1 MKADPL
7 PIEGIDYVEVYV
19 GNAKQASYFY
29 QKGFGFAPVAYS
41 GPETGVKDKT
51 SYLMQQGDMRLLLTS
66 ALVPDH
72 PIARFVLTHGDG
84 VADIALRVK
93 DVEWTYKEAV
103 KRGAKGI
110 RDPTVLKDNSGY
122 LKGCAISAYGDT
134 VHTFIERDQYR
145 GVFAPGFTPIK
156 GKADPV
162 GLQKVDH
169 VVANVEEGKMEYWVE
184 FYGKVF
190 GFSQLISFDDKDIST
205 EYSALRSKVV
215 HNSSSTVKFP
225 INEPAPGRR
234 KSQIQEYLDYFKGA
248 GVQHLAIAT
257 NDLVFTVTHLQQ
269 RGIEFL
275 NTPDSY
281 YEGLTKRVSGM
292 STPHPCRQRRE
303 GLHAANIHKT
313 PPGQANPILRTHTK
327 KRKRILR
334 KGKLQGPIRVDRT
347 RTSKARQPLTTHETG
362 HVQRTRKTDQ
372 DPTRTALGQLDP
384 RPSRHSKPKQPARSQ
399 DLKTHNKTIQVV
411 IHSRPSREWNEG
423 HGGPAEIVLANLQ
436 PPRPGEDA

>member
-103 KRGAKGI
+103 KRGA
-110 RDPTVLKDNSGY
+110 
-122 LKGCAISAYGDT
+122 YGDT

-145 GVFAPGFTPIK
+145 GVFAPGFIPIK

-215 HNSSSTVKFP
+215 HNPSSTVKFP

-257 NDLVFTVTHLQQ
+257 DDLVSTVSHLQQ

-281 YEGLTKRVSGM
+281 YDGLTKRVSGM
-292 STPHPCRQRRE
+292 SE
-303 GLHAANIHKT
+303 KIEDW
-313 PPGQANPILRTHTK
+313 K
-327 KRKRILR
+327 KLRIL
-334 KGKLQGPIRVDRT
+334 VDRDEKGYMLQIFT
-347 RTSKARQPLTTHETG
+347 KPL
-362 HVQRTRKTDQ
+362 Q
-372 DPTRTALGQLDP
+372 DRPTLFFEL
-384 RPSRHSKPKQPARSQ
+384 
-399 DLKTHNKTIQVV
+399 IQ
-411 IHSRPSREWNEG
+411 
-423 HGGPAEIVLANLQ
+423 
-436 PPRPGEDA
+436 

>member
-51 SYLMQQGDMRLLLTS
+51 SYLMQQGDIRLLITS

-72 PIARFVLTHGDG
+72 PISRFVLTHGDG

-93 DVEWTYKEAV
+93 DVDWIYKEAV
-103 KRGAKGI
+103 RRGANGI
-110 RDPTVLKDNSGY
+110 RNPTVLKDEHGF
-122 LKGCAISAYGDT
+122 LKGSAISAYGDT

-145 GVFAPGFTPIK
+145 GVFAPGFIPLS

-162 GLQKVDH
+162 GLHKVDH
-169 VVANVEEGKMEYWVE
+169 VVANVEEGKMEFWVE

-190 GFSQLISFDDKDIST
+190 GFSQLVSFDDKDIST

-215 HNSSSTVKFP
+215 HNPTSTVKFP
-225 INEPAPGRR
+225 INEPAAGRK

-257 NDLVFTVTHLQQ
+257 DDLISTVNHLQQ

-275 NTPDSY
+275 HTPDSY
-281 YEGLTKRVSGM
+281 YEGLSKRVSGI
-292 STPHPCRQRRE
+292 SE
-303 GLHAANIHKT
+303 KLED
-313 PPGQANPILRTHTK
+313 LK
-327 KRKRILR
+327 KLRILVDRDEKGYMLQIFTKPLQDRPTLFFELIQR
-334 KGKLQGPIRVDRT
+334 KGSESFGKGNF
-347 RTSKARQPLTTHETG
+347 KALFESIEQEQAKRG
-362 HVQRTRKTDQ
+362 
-372 DPTRTALGQLDP
+372 
-384 RPSRHSKPKQPARSQ
+384 
-399 DLKTHNKTIQVV
+399 
-411 IHSRPSREWNEG
+411 
-423 HGGPAEIVLANLQ
+423 NL
-436 PPRPGEDA
+436 